1 MPYKDPQKKKEWDAQ
16 RDRRGNTAVKL
27 YNASPAGKMSQQKYR
42 ASLAGNKAG
51 VCRYAR
57 QAPLNHET
65 TYKVYLTYGFGV
77 LNDPDV
83 ELNP

>member
-1 MPYKDPQKKKEWDAQ
+1 
-16 RDRRGNTAVKL
+16 
-27 YNASPAGKMSQQKYR
+27 MSQQKYR